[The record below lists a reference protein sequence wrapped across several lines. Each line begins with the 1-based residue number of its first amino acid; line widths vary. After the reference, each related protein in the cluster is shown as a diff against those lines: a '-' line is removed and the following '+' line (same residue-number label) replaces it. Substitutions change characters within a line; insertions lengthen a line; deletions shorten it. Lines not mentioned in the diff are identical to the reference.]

1 MKTNQ
6 VVVVLVLIA
15 VAVVLFFMNDANNK
29 EGKIAGNITTNNLE
43 YSEAILVTNL
53 GDIEVEF
60 FPEEAPL
67 TVANFVKLAEGE
79 FYNGTKF
86 HRVIKDFMIQGG
98 DPLSKDNTAQ
108 GSWGQ
113 GGPGYKF
120 DDEIDTTSNLYK
132 TGYKRGILAMANSGS
147 DTNGSQF
154 FIMHQDYPLPPKYTI
169 FGKVISGQ
177 EVVDAIAKVETT
189 GPPTNRPLEPITI
202 NKVILK

>member
-1 MKTNQ
+1 MKASTAL
-6 VVVVLVLIA
+6 VVLILVA
-15 VAVVLFFMNDANNK
+15 VAVVVFFMNDADNK
-29 EGKIAGNITTNNLE
+29 EGKIAENITKNNLE
-43 YSEAILVTNL
+43 YSQAILVTNF

-67 TVANFVKLAEGE
+67 TVANFVKLAEEE

-86 HRVIKDFMIQGG
+86 HRVIKGFMIQGG
-98 DPLSKDNTAQ
+98 DPLSKDAANQAI
-108 GSWGQ
+108 WGQ

-120 DDEIDTTSNLYK
+120 DDEIDTTSDLYR

-169 FGKVISGQ
+169 FGRVISGQ
-177 EVVDAIAKVETT
+177 DVVDAIAATPT
-189 GPPTNRPLEPITI
+189 GPNDRPIAPITI
-202 NKVILK
+202 NKVLLK

>member
-1 MKTNQ
+1 MQIIKR
-6 VVVVLVLIA
+6 
-15 VAVVLFFMNDANNK
+15 
-29 EGKIAGNITTNNLE
+29 GKIAGNITTNNLE

-67 TVANFVKLAEGE
+67 TVANFVKLAESE

-86 HRVIKDFMIQGG
+86 HRVIKDFMIQGAIRF
-98 DPLSKDNTAQ
+98 PKTTQ
-108 GSWGQ
+108 RKGSWGQ

>member
-1 MKTNQ
+1 MKTGQ
-6 VVVVLVLIA
+6 WVVVLVLIA
-15 VAVVLFFMNDANNK
+15 VAVVVFFMNDAGNK
-29 EGKIAGNITTNNLE
+29 EGKITGNITKNNLE
-43 YSEAILVTNL
+43 YAKAVFVTSL

-60 FPEEAPL
+60 LPEEAPL
-67 TVANFVKLAEGE
+67 TVANFVNLAESG

-86 HRVIKDFMIQGG
+86 HRVIKNFMIQGG
-98 DPLSKDNTAQ
+98 DPLSKDDTAQ

-120 DDEIDTTSNLYK
+120 DDEIDTSSDLYQ
-132 TGYKRGILAMANSGS
+132 TGYKRGILAMANSGP

-169 FGKVISGQ
+169 FGRVIYGQ
-177 EVVDAIAKVETT
+177 EIVDAIAAT
-189 GPPTNRPLEPITI
+189 PTDPDDRPVTPVTI